1 MKLKREKIIVTI
13 GAFDP
18 IELPDINFLKQL
30 KTKGDWLIVG
40 VHSDIYLNKYEKG
53 FIQNYDFR
61 STVVRELKCVDEVFV
76 YNDSDGTACQLLK
89 IIQMCYPYSDIFFV
103 SKTGDKE
110 TSPEGKMK
118 GIKFLSM
125 K

>member
-1 MKLKREKIIVTI
+1 MKLRKEKIIVTI

-18 IELPDINFLKQL
+18 LDISDIEFFKKLKIR
-30 KTKGDWLIVG
+30 GDWLIVG
-40 VHSDIYLNKYEKG
+40 VHSDIYLAEYEKG
-53 FIQNYDFR
+53 FIQNYNTR
-61 STVVRELKCVDEVFV
+61 SEIVRQLKCVDEVFM
-76 YNDSDGTACQLLK
+76 YNDTDGTACQLLK
-89 IIQMCYPYSDIFFV
+89 IVQICYPNSDIFFV
-103 SKTGDKE
+103 SKSGDKE

>member
-1 MKLKREKIIVTI
+1 MKLRKEKIIVTI

-18 IELPDINFLKQL
+18 VELSDIQFLK
-30 KTKGDWLIVG
+30 KAKSKGDWLIVG
-40 VHSDIYLNKYEKG
+40 VHSDIYLTKYEKG
-53 FIQNYDFR
+53 FIQNYSSR
-61 STVVRELKCVDEVFV
+61 SEIVKHLKFVDEVFV
-76 YNDSDGTACQLLK
+76 YNDTDGTACQLIK
-89 IIQMCYPYSDIFFV
+89 IVQMCYPYSEIIFV
-103 SKTGDKE
+103 SKNGDKE

>member
-1 MKLKREKIIVTI
+1 MKLKKEKIIVTI

-18 IELPDINFLKQL
+18 IELFDINFIKKL
-30 KTKGDWLIVG
+30 KTKGDWVIVG
-40 VHSDIYLNKYEKG
+40 VHSDVYLSKYEKG
-53 FIQNYDFR
+53 FIQNYNSR
-61 STVVRELKCVDEVFV
+61 SEIVRELKCVDEVLM

-89 IIQMCYPYSDIFFV
+89 IVQMCYPYADIIFV
-103 SKTGDKE
+103 SRNGDKE

>member
-40 VHSDIYLNKYEKG
+40 VHSDIYLSKYEKG
-53 FIQNYDFR
+53 FIQNYNSR
-61 STVVRELKCVDEVFV
+61 STIVRELKCVDEVFV